1 MHLRCRAACRCSPD
15 SAGPSWPPS
24 DTADIHKENTGQSE
38 EMEVKG
44 GGGESAD
51 TQRERDTERHS
62 WPYVEADAGINND
75 LQETRNA
82 AVAETNTR
90 ASI

>member
-1 MHLRCRAACRCSPD
+1 MYLRCRAACRCSPD

-38 EMEVKG
+38 EMEVKR
-44 GGGESAD
+44 GGESQLTHKEKE
-51 TQRERDTERHS
+51 TQRDS

-75 LQETRNA
+75 LQETRNT
-82 AVAETNTR
+82 AVAEANTR